1 MTVRPGGP
9 RVKLFPGA
17 VPYRCSP
24 EDCVRNP
31 EVLIRKYSDRRLY
44 DTASSRYVKLE
55 DIAQMVREGVNVRV
69 VDGRTGKDLTHLI
82 FTQIIVENARER
94 EIALPLQLLTQL
106 VRASDKAT
114 HDFLT
119 WYLDST
125 LNLYKKAQ
133 ETVHTRLS
141 TAKNVVSSPLD
152 FVRNLLA
159 GHSLQSQISTPSPEA
174 QELEELRRQ
183 VEALQAQSAR
193 RDVRSKRSRSAS
205 KGRRSTTRSK

>member
-1 MTVRPGGP
+1 M
-9 RVKLFPGA
+9 VK
-17 VPYRCSP
+17 
-24 EDCVRNP
+24 EP

-44 DTASSRYVKLE
+44 DTSSSRYVKLD
-55 DIAQMVREGVNVRV
+55 DIARMVRDGINVRV
-69 VDGRTGKDLTHLI
+69 VDGRSGKDLTHLV

-125 LNLYKKAQ
+125 LNLYKEAQ
-133 ETVHTRLS
+133 ETVQTRLS
-141 TAKNVVSSPLD
+141 TAKNAVASPLD

-159 GHSLQSQISTPSPEA
+159 GHSLQSQSPPANAE
-174 QELEELRRQ
+174 ELEKLRRQ
-183 VEALQAQSAR
+183 MEELQARVQESTRRAR
-193 RDVRSKRSRSAS
+193 RGLKAKSKR
-205 KGRRSTTRSK
+205 RRQP

>member
-1 MTVRPGGP
+1 MR
-9 RVKLFPGA
+9 
-17 VPYRCSP
+17 Y
-24 EDCVRNP
+24 P

-44 DTASSRYVKLE
+44 DTGASRYVKLD
-55 DIAQMVREGVNVRV
+55 DIARMVRDGIDVRV
-69 VDGRTGKDLTHLI
+69 VDGRSGKDLTHLI

-119 WYLDST
+119 WYLNNT
-125 LNLYKKAQ
+125 LDLYKKAQ

-141 TAKNVVSSPLD
+141 TAKTAVASPLE

-159 GHSLQSQISTPSPEA
+159 GHALQSPALTPSATEV
-174 QELEELRRQ
+174 ELLRR
-183 VEALQAQSAR
+183 
-193 RDVRSKRSRSAS
+193 
-205 KGRRSTTRSK
+205 